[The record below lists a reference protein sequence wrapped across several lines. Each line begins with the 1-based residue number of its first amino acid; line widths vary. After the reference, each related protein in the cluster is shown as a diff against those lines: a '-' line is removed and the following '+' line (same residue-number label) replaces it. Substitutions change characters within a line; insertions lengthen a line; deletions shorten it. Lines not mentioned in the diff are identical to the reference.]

1 MAPNYT
7 LGVWKAPAAPASILY
22 PPTTPPQPGCMCW
35 PTSTL
40 TLLPGVANS
49 SQPDGT
55 ISGRCQESKMMNY
68 EYPGDVDRIPALG
81 EKKISFFSV
90 PFLGSQ
96 ISRQILKECVVV
108 WSDWFLCLVINGVRL
123 KLGVLVKSSRTLC
136 VGGPVWQCRD
146 CAWLW

>member
-81 EKKISFFSV
+81 GKKRFLFFFCAIFGQPNKQTDSEGVCSGLEWLISMPRYKWGPTEIGCFS
-90 PFLGSQ
+90 
-96 ISRQILKECVVV
+96 EVVKDFMC
-108 WSDWFLCLVINGVRL
+108 WRACLAV
-123 KLGVLVKSSRTLC
+123 
-136 VGGPVWQCRD
+136 
-146 CAWLW
+146 